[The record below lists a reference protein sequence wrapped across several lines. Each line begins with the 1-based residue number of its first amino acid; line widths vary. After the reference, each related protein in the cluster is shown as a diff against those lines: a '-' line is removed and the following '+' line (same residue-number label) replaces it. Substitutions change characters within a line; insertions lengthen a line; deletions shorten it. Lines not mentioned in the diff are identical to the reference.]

1 MSFLLSLSSVGFY
14 PSFSWP
20 RKYDKNGSNEANQ
33 LKVGMKKH
41 GNKLT
46 YFTISQLIIVDNEN
60 KILALN
66 FNVHSTHLQFIKN

>member
-1 MSFLLSLSSVGFY
+1 MDFTHLSAGQGSMI
-14 PSFSWP
+14 
-20 RKYDKNGSNEANQ
+20 KNGSNEANQ